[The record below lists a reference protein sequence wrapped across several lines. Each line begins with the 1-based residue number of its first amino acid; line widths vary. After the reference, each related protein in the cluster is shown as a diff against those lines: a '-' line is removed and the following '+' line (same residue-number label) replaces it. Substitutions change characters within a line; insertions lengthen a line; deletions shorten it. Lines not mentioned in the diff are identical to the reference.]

1 MLEGQCLRHGLEGI
15 GVVELPDPAAV
26 GPAWLQIVEETLQEV
41 AVLVHLE
48 GEPLEPCGVAVVA
61 GARLVAYE
69 LAAAAVAAAWQQIV
83 VGKPPVEVVEQEV
96 ELQEPYGLAAAVEVV
111 LQEPCELAAVAEV
124 EQLLVQIV
132 GLEVEEAVVQTVV
145 LGLEEVLVQTAVVLV
160 EVA

>member
-1 MLEGQCLRHGLEGI
+1 VLEGQCLRHGLEGI

-69 LAAAAVAAAWQQIV
+69 LAAVAAAWQQIV